1 MHTVYIK
8 ALGHQFQPKRAI
20 QSMSKSNQIQVQD
33 LKFTREGQKCP
44 TIKSVPRRA
53 TLGRTLKRYDYV
65 LVGRKTER
73 V

>member
-8 ALGHQFQPKRAI
+8 ASGQQFQPKRAI
-20 QSMSKSNQIQVQD
+20 QSMPKNKRKQAQG

-44 TIKSVPRRA
+44 TNKSVPRRVK
-53 TLGRTLKRYDYV
+53 LGRTLKRYDYV

-73 V
+73 L